1 MRPAWPDL
9 APACAFGGCLLL
21 RTQSASPVAESLAYL
36 PVLPFAQSIV
46 SRRRR
51 PAGDNRN
58 VSVDSHVWGCLSVDN
73 VVGKAFYVLYPVA
86 RCRTSPPPIPTTLE
100 PPCAFCLPRH
110 CSATRR
116 IAASPPVVARLPL
129 SQCHPAL
136 PHSTRRGFPA
146 TTVRVPRLRG
156 TGPRAPSASACSR
169 DSASRRRYERGDRMP
184 QCSPK
189 WPEFVWRL
197 LCRRHS
203 LVPQS

>member
-86 RCRTSPPPIPTTLE
+86 RCRTSPPPH
-100 PPCAFCLPRH
+100 PPPPSKPLAR
-110 CSATRR
+110 SACPG
-116 IAASPPVVARLPL
+116 IAAPRAALQPLLLSWRACHCHGATPHFHTPHAAVSRRLQCASPDSEALGHAPL
-129 SQCHPAL
+129 VL
-136 PHSTRRGFPA
+136 PHVAETVPLVGV
-146 TTVRVPRLRG
+146 TT
-156 TGPRAPSASACSR
+156 
-169 DSASRRRYERGDRMP
+169 EGDRMP

-189 WPEFVWRL
+189 WPELVWRL
-197 LCRRHS
+197 L
-203 LVPQS
+203 